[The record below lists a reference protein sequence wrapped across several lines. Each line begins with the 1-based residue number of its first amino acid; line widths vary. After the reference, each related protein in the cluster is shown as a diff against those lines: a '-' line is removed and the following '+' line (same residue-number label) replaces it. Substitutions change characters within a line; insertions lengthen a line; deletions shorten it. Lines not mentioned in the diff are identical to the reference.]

1 MFRDLQAA
9 VPQKMYLMASR
20 MLELNCP
27 KPNEKTVARLVAC
40 LIAAQQGFDD
50 KAMAEADGPEALEL
64 VDKMKEHFEVLRNT
78 LQIPE
83 LELPKATVRKN
94 NDSSSL

>member
-1 MFRDLQAA
+1 M
-9 VPQKMYLMASR
+9 
-20 MLELNCP
+20 
-27 KPNEKTVARLVAC
+27 
-40 LIAAQQGFDD
+40 IAAQQGFDD

-78 LQIPE
+78 LLIPE
-83 LELPKATVRKN
+83 QLPKATVRKN

>member
-1 MFRDLQAA
+1 M
-9 VPQKMYLMASR
+9 PQKMYLMASR
-20 MLELNCP
+20 IIELNCP
-27 KPNEKTVARLVAC
+27 RPNERTVARLVAC

-78 LQIPE
+78 LLIPE
-83 LELPKATVRKN
+83 QLPKATVRKN

>member
-1 MFRDLQAA
+1 
-9 VPQKMYLMASR
+9 MASR
-20 MLELNCP
+20 IIELNCP
-27 KPNEKTVARLVAC
+27 RPNERTVARLVAC

-78 LQIPE
+78 LPIPE
-83 LELPKATVRKN
+83 QLPKATVRKN

>member
-1 MFRDLQAA
+1 
-9 VPQKMYLMASR
+9 MYLMASR
-20 MLELNCP
+20 IIELSCP
-27 KPNEKTVARLVAC
+27 RPNERTVARLVAC

-78 LQIPE
+78 LPIPE
-83 LELPKATVRKN
+83 QLPKATVRKN

>member
-1 MFRDLQAA
+1 L
-9 VPQKMYLMASR
+9 PQKMYLMASR
-20 MLELNCP
+20 IIELNCP
-27 KPNEKTVARLVAC
+27 RPNERTVARLVAC

-78 LQIPE
+78 LPIPE
-83 LELPKATVRKN
+83 QLPKATVRKN

>member
-1 MFRDLQAA
+1 
-9 VPQKMYLMASR
+9 MYLMASR
-20 MLELNCP
+20 IIERNCP
-27 KPNEKTVARLVAC
+27 RPNERTVARLVAC

-78 LQIPE
+78 LLIPE
-83 LELPKATVRKN
+83 QLPKATVRKN

>member
-1 MFRDLQAA
+1 
-9 VPQKMYLMASR
+9 MYLMASR
-20 MLELNCP
+20 IIELNCP
-27 KPNEKTVARLVAC
+27 RPNERTVARLVAC

-78 LQIPE
+78 LLIPE
-83 LELPKATVRKN
+83 QLPKATVRKN